1 MKITLIQPLMRMRP
15 MDTTLKTRMAPSLG
29 LYTVA
34 SVVRNGNDLTFFNEN
49 VEDIDYEMPTDIV
62 GITVTVDTLPRA
74 IEIARHYRTRGI
86 PVVAGGIQI
95 TGCPESARGHFD
107 ALSIGFAEGTWPD
120 IISDLTKGELCPEY
134 RCVSLPPEK
143 IVGPAYDLMDT
154 GKYLYVNVV
163 STSRGC
169 PFKCSFCYNSC
180 ANIRDSYV
188 NRPVADVVN
197 EIKFLNRRHIMFI
210 DDNFIGNPAW
220 TREFLETIRPLGLK
234 WQAAVSAN
242 VADIPGMLDLMRD
255 TGCTSLF
262 IGLESLS
269 QESIDSSSKYQNSI
283 SKYERL
289 VAEIHRH
296 GIMVNASFVFGL
308 DGDTPETFR
317 HTIDWIVRNKIETVT
332 SHILTPYP
340 GTRQY
345 REMRDSGRITSDDQ
359 TLYTTSEVV
368 FNPAGMTPDQLREG
382 YLRVYREVYSLRNIF
397 RRMPSANRSAYLM
410 FNLFYRKFG
419 RLTES
424 ICRFI
429 GYNRVGCAVEYLTR
443 LGHPLAATSAR
454 DSSRQSAEADCG
466 VNAESRG
473 GVEQTLRRE
482 MGIIRDI

>member
-1 MKITLIQPLMRMRP
+1 MTMKITLIQPLMQMRP

-34 SVVRNGNDLTFFNEN
+34 SVVRDGNELSFFNEN
-49 VEDIDYEMPTDIV
+49 VEEIDFDRPADIV

-74 IEIARHYRTRGI
+74 IEIARKYRSRGL

-95 TGCPESARGHFD
+95 TSCPGSARGYFD

-120 IISDLTKGELCPEY
+120 ILRDLEAGCLKPEY
-134 RCVSLPPEK
+134 RCTRLQPHE
-143 IVGPAYDLMDT
+143 IVGPAYDLIDS

-169 PFKCSFCYNSC
+169 PFKCNFCYNSC
-180 ANIRDSYV
+180 TNIRNSYV
-188 NRPVADVVN
+188 NRPIADVVD
-197 EIKFLNRRHIMFI
+197 EIRRLNRRHIMFI
-210 DDNFIGNPAW
+210 DDNLIGNPAW
-220 TREFLETIRPLGLK
+220 TREFLEAIRPLNLK
-234 WQAAVSAN
+234 WQGAVSAN

-269 QESIDSSSKYQNSI
+269 QKSIDLSSKHQNSI
-283 SKYERL
+283 AKYERL
-289 VAEIHRH
+289 VAEIHKR

-317 HTIDWIVRNKIETVT
+317 HTVDWIVRNKIETVT

-340 GTRQY
+340 GTQQHA
-345 REMRDSGRITSDDQ
+345 ELRDCGRITSNDQ
-359 TLYTTSEVV
+359 KLYTTSHVV
-368 FNPAGMTPDQLREG
+368 FRPVGMTPEQLYEG
-382 YLRVYREVYSLRNIF
+382 YLNVYREVYSLRNII
-397 RRMPSANRSAYLM
+397 RRMPSANRAAYLM

-424 ICRFI
+424 LCRLFGYRRI
-429 GYNRVGCAVEYLTR
+429 GRAVERITR
-443 LGHPLAATSAR
+443 LGRALT
-454 DSSRQSAEADCG
+454 QSTYYGLTRRAHFLTHAEGEEG
-466 VNAESRG
+466 VQSKDLLMNN
-473 GVEQTLRRE
+473 V
-482 MGIIRDI
+482 